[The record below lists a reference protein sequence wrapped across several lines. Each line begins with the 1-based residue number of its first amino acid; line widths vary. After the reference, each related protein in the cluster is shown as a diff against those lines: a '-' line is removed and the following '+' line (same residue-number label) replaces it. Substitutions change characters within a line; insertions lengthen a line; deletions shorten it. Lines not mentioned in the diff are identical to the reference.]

1 MSADVRARE
10 AVAVFEDVG
19 DLDEAVRALLDAGF
33 DYDDLSLLAERR
45 TVERKLGHAY
55 EKVEELEDDPDV
67 PRIAYR
73 RPLDSAAAEG
83 NYIGAINWAPPLLA
97 AGAVVASTGLIT
109 GLVVGA
115 AVAGGLAA
123 NVLGH
128 VIDQRHA
135 SWLQEQLDAGGILLW
150 VRVKDDEA
158 AELAVHILTRHAVH
172 DVHIHEVDP
181 VSAESG
187 SA

>member
-19 DLDEAVRALLDAGF
+19 DLDEAVRALLAAGF
-33 DYDDLSLLAERR
+33 AYDDLSLLADRR

-55 EKVEELEDDPDV
+55 EKVEELEDDPKA

-73 RPLDSAAAEG
+73 RPIDPAAAEG

-135 SWLQEQLDAGGILLW
+135 HWLQEQLDHGGVLLW
-150 VRVKDDEA
+150 VRLKDDEA

-181 VSAESG
+181 DATPRG